1 MMKPERVAIPASYQK
16 LRPHMMKSYL
26 LLFTCVL
33 TGVLGQAG
41 HAALITNG
49 SFEDG
54 GGSFNGWS
62 VAGAAVISTNQYGA
76 PPDGASQAFI
86 STSVGSVSGSAL
98 STFFGTALPGN
109 TRGGAT
115 EGSGIKQTFSAP
127 GSVVFSFD
135 YKYVTQEV
143 IGSGYDEGFYFI
155 DGSVFSLANSNSVGL
170 IAIDRS
176 TNGTPY
182 RRVSLTLSAGLH
194 TIGFGTYDTGDTS
207 GDSAL
212 IVDNIQAVPEPAT
225 FVTGVGLALAGL
237 CFRRRRRA

>member
-1 MMKPERVAIPASYQK
+1 
-16 LRPHMMKSYL
+16 MKSYL

-33 TGVLGQAG
+33 TGVLGQAS

-86 STSVGSVSGSAL
+86 STSVGSASGSAL

-115 EGSGIKQTFSAP
+115 EGSGIKHLVPKLFRLVRGSVDFETVLACISGPRDYRPNAVHHTFS
-127 GSVVFSFD
+127 
-135 YKYVTQEV
+135 EV
-143 IGSGYDEGFYFI
+143 II
-155 DGSVFSLANSNSVGL
+155 LNL
-170 IAIDRS
+170 
-176 TNGTPY
+176 
-182 RRVSLTLSAGLH
+182 
-194 TIGFGTYDTGDTS
+194 
-207 GDSAL
+207 
-212 IVDNIQAVPEPAT
+212 
-225 FVTGVGLALAGL
+225 
-237 CFRRRRRA
+237 